1 MERELPDVVASVL
14 DVDDLVARC
23 LGNLEFVDR
32 VLAMFHQ
39 RCDEDLAEL
48 ERAADAGDTETVVRL
63 AHRLKGACA
72 NASAV
77 TLRAR
82 AEEVERAA
90 RQGLLDD
97 ARERLGNLHDE
108 WNRFVS
114 AVSLLETSP

>member
-1 MERELPDVVASVL
+1 MERELPEEVASVL
-14 DVDDLVARC
+14 DIDDLVARC

-48 ERAADAGDTETVVRL
+48 ERAAEAGDTDTVVRL

-77 TLRAR
+77 TLRGR
-82 AEEVERAA
+82 AEEVECAA
-90 RQGLLDD
+90 RRGSLNE
-97 ARERLGNLHDE
+97 ARERLGDLQDE
-108 WNRFVS
+108 WSRFVS
-114 AVSLLETSP
+114 AVSMLETSL